1 MNVRYDNN
9 FEVDSINNYIHCNN
23 DVLNVDITAEELF
36 KAVKGLKNK
45 KSLLFSK
52 YFSNLLNK
60 ILVNNLLRQLEIA
73 IHVPL

>member
-9 FEVDSINNYIHCNN
+9 FEVDLMNNYIHCNN

-45 KSLLFSK
+45 K
-52 YFSNLLNK
+52 N
-60 ILVNNLLRQLEIA
+60 
-73 IHVPL
+73 HVVLMVFVMK